1 MAPGERALGP
11 PSGMQATTPSDLVR
25 LLQRVAENDRDAF
38 RKLYDS
44 TSAKLFG
51 VVLRILKDR
60 ERSEDV
66 LQETYVR
73 IWDNAGRFDAGKASP
88 ITWMAAI
95 ARNRAIDEVRRR
107 RPLISADETLLDR
120 IADPTPQPDRQAAA
134 REGVRRLSDCL
145 GELEPPRDEM
155 VRLAY
160 LDGLSRDT
168 LAARFDQPVG
178 TVKTWL
184 RRSLR
189 QLQDCMNR

>member
-1 MAPGERALGP
+1 MKDTP
-11 PSGMQATTPSDLVR
+11 PTDLVG
-25 LLQRVAENDRDAF
+25 LLQRIADKDRAAF
-38 RKLYDS
+38 RELYDA

-51 VVLRILKDR
+51 TVLRILKDR

-66 LQETYVR
+66 LQEAYVR
-73 IWDNAGRFDAGKASP
+73 IWNNAGRFDVAKASP

-95 ARNRAIDEVRRR
+95 ARNRAIDEARRR
-107 RPLISADETLLDR
+107 RPLISTDETLLDR

-160 LDGLSRDT
+160 LDGLSRDA
-168 LAARFDQPVG
+168 LAERFDQPVG

-184 RRSLR
+184 RRSLQ
-189 QLQDCMNR
+189 QLQDCMSR